1 MPDLTLKDGRT
12 LVYHLHGSEQGAPV
26 LFVHGI
32 SDSGLIRH
40 HDDAL
45 TALLGVRLISPNLPG
60 VGRSTRNRG
69 RGLFEWSRDAIELAD
84 ALGLER
90 FAVAGHSGG
99 AAHALALAAAC
110 PRRVTRVVLASPVGP
125 FDDLALDA
133 FVVSS
138 ELRTIQRLY
147 RWRLFPVIRAALVI
161 LSFQVRRD
169 PAGFIEESALSYP
182 SDTAA
187 FLESPTQRKIF
198 EASFSEGFAQYGEGI
213 YEVVCASSG
222 KWDFDLSSV
231 TQPVDIFYGDTD
243 DIMSPELSFILAKRL
258 PNATTHLW
266 AGGGHYDYVKR
277 ERWVEFVGAMVGAS
291 ASASV

>member
-45 TALLGVRLISPNLPG
+45 TASLGVRLISPNLPG
-60 VGRSTRNRG
+60 VGRSTR
-69 RGLFEWSRDAIELAD
+69 
-84 ALGLER
+84 
-90 FAVAGHSGG
+90 
-99 AAHALALAAAC
+99 
-110 PRRVTRVVLASPVGP
+110 
-125 FDDLALDA
+125 
-133 FVVSS
+133 
-138 ELRTIQRLY
+138 
-147 RWRLFPVIRAALVI
+147 WRLFPVIRAALVI
-161 LSFQVRRD
+161 LSFQARRD
-169 PAGFIEESALSYP
+169 PASFIEVSALSYP